1 MLCVHG
7 IPAVIVGGIGETMKN
22 EKKDAGNLTV
32 SVIIPAYKPDDKF
45 PKLLRMLEKQ
55 TCSFERLIIMNTE
68 KQYWKKEWEELV
80 SKMEVH
86 HIRREEF
93 DHGGTRAQ
101 AANMCTSD
109 ILVYFTQDAVPA
121 DEYVIENLIKAFEN
135 PKTGAAYG
143 RQLPAKDCQ
152 IAERYTREFNYPKT
166 GRVKS
171 KEDLP
176 VLGIKTFFC
185 SNVCAA
191 YRRDLYE
198 KLGGFITHTIFNEDM
213 IYAGNMVMA
222 GYSVAYQAD
231 ARVIHSHNYGNMQQF
246 RRNFDLA
253 VSQADHPEVFAGIR
267 SESEGIRLVKNT
279 ALYLWKIHK
288 PWLIPGMIVKS
299 GFKFM
304 GYRTGKRYQCLP
316 RKVVLWC
323 TMNPSY
329 WTDEK

>member
-1 MLCVHG
+1 
-7 IPAVIVGGIGETMKN
+7 MKN

-32 SVIIPAYKPDDKF
+32 SVIIPVYKPDDKF

-213 IYAGNMVMA
+213 IYAGNLVMA

-246 RRNFDLA
+246 RRNFDLG
-253 VSQADHPEVFAGIR
+253 VSQADHPEIFEEVPSESTGIR
-267 SESEGIRLVKNT
+267 MVCHT
-279 ALYLWKIHK
+279 AGYLLRMGK
-288 PWLIPGMIVKS
+288 PWLLFKLIWLS
-299 GFKFM
+299 GCKYM
-304 GYRTGKRYQCLP
+304 GYRMGKRYQKLSK
-316 RKVVLWC
+316 RKLARY
-323 TMNPSY
+323 TMNPAY
-329 WTDEK
+329 WTDAVPDERRDENAQG